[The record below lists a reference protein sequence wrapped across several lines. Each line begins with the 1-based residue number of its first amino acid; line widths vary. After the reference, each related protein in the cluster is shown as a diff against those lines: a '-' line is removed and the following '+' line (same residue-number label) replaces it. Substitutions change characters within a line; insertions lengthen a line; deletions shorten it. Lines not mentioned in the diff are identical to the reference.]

1 MWGNDPCGTLFRL
14 TIQVSS
20 VLAHAC
26 LAVFTSNTLS
36 FAGYVS
42 LCHDIFFTM
51 HRERDPECRPRHNFF
66 RNLWARNRAS
76 ASLENLKVQRL
87 PILHT
92 GLAEITESLHWV
104 PKYKTKYVDKM
115 WYQMSVESLERMM
128 FKKSHEVP
136 RQHTRIPNTSSSL
149 EWKPDDIW
157 SKLPN
162 SF

>member
-1 MWGNDPCGTLFRL
+1 MSQKKAYWNTFWDVFQGFRLLSSLKREILSSRWTTGGNVLNKMLDAMWGNDPCGTLFRL

-42 LCHDIFFTM
+42 LLCHDIFFTM

-92 GLAEITESLHWV
+92 GLAEITES
-104 PKYKTKYVDKM
+104 
-115 WYQMSVESLERMM
+115 
-128 FKKSHEVP
+128 
-136 RQHTRIPNTSSSL
+136 
-149 EWKPDDIW
+149 
-157 SKLPN
+157 
-162 SF
+162 